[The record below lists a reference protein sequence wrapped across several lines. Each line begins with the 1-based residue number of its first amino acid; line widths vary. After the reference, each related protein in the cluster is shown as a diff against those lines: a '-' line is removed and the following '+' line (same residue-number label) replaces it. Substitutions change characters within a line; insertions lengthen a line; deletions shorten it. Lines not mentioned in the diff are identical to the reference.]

1 MKLSSCLDLD
11 NKFVMGPP
19 LLIILAVFVYGL
31 VHSILALPWAKRRAR
46 QWFGPT
52 ADRWYRLGYNL
63 FGVISFLPVL
73 ALSAFL
79 PDQTLYTIPTPWSYL
94 ALAGQAAAVLMLAV
108 GVMQTG
114 AWSFLGLKQAFASD
128 DQSPPQLVLTGL
140 YRWVRHPLYTAGLL
154 FIWLIPVMTVN
165 LLALNIGLTIY
176 LIVGALFE
184 ERKLVMEFGEAY
196 IQYRQVTPMLIPRPP
211 RSSILET

>member
-1 MKLSSCLDLD
+1 MSS
-11 NKFVMGPP
+11 P
-19 LLIILAVFVYGL
+19 LLIILAVFLYGV
-31 VHSILALPWAKRRAR
+31 VHSLLALPRAKALARR
-46 QWFGPT
+46 WFGPA

-73 ALSAFL
+73 ALPALL

-94 ALAGQAAAVLMLAV
+94 ALAGQAAAVVMLAV

-114 AWSFLGLKQAFASD
+114 AWKFLGLQQAFAPEN
-128 DQSPPQLVLTGL
+128 QSPPRLVLTGL

-154 FIWLIPVMTVN
+154 FIWLIPVMTAN

-184 ERKLVMEFGEAY
+184 ERKLVREFGEAY
-196 IQYRQVTPMLIPRPP
+196 LQYRKVTPMLIPRPP

>member
-1 MKLSSCLDLD
+1 MSS
-11 NKFVMGPP
+11 P
-19 LLIILAVFVYGL
+19 LLIILAVFLYGV
-31 VHSILALPWAKRRAR
+31 VHSLLAFPRAKALARR
-46 QWFGPT
+46 WFGPA

-73 ALSAFL
+73 ALPALL

-94 ALAGQAAAVLMLAV
+94 ALAGQAAAVVMLAV

-114 AWSFLGLKQAFASD
+114 AWKFLGLQQAFAPEN
-128 DQSPPQLVLTGL
+128 QSPPRLVLTGL

-154 FIWLIPVMTVN
+154 FIWLIPVMTAN

-184 ERKLVMEFGEAY
+184 ERKLVREFGEAY
-196 IQYRQVTPMLIPRPP
+196 LQYRKVTPMLIPRPP